1 MFSLILSVYLSL
13 HMSSDVATTYALD
26 FMTLLIG
33 MAAMDHC
40 LNVMEECSELLE
52 DSLGIIENQLDHYLG
67 SLRHS

>member
-1 MFSLILSVYLSL
+1 
-13 HMSSDVATTYALD
+13 
-26 FMTLLIG
+26 MTLLIG